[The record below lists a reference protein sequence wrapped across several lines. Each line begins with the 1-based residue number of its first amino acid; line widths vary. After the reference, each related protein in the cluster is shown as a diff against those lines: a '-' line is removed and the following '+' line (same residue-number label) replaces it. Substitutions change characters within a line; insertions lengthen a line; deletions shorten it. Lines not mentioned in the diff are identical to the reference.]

1 MIRISLGLR
10 SFNAITY
17 NSNFQTPTVPINFSY
32 LRIKKSFQE
41 KKKEKKSYLIEKN
54 IYINTRKK
62 ENFEMR
68 WKKTIATKVRR
79 IDFNKSIANCEN
91 RSKSSSKW
99 CPRYSLRRFLNNFR
113 GKVNIFFGG
122 CAYLDPPRAPNRVLS
137 RPSSNGLVW
146 RERDNEKRKISC
158 NSFVIRWRQYLVE
171 KIIQKFIR
179 NVYLKLII

>member
-1 MIRISLGLR
+1 M
-10 SFNAITY
+10 
-17 NSNFQTPTVPINFSY
+17 PINFSY
-32 LRIKKSFQE
+32 LINPLKKLNRF
-41 KKKEKKSYLIEKN
+41 KKKEKKNYLIANKRKY
-54 IYINTRKK
+54 IYIYTKRRKK
-62 ENFEMR
+62 CWKYKENLSE
-68 WKKTIATKVRR
+68 KTIATKVRR

-158 NSFVIRWRQYLVE
+158 NSFV
-171 KIIQKFIR
+171 
-179 NVYLKLII
+179 

>member
-1 MIRISLGLR
+1 M
-10 SFNAITY
+10 
-17 NSNFQTPTVPINFSY
+17 PINFSY
-32 LRIKKSFQE
+32 LINPLKKLNRF
-41 KKKEKKSYLIEKN
+41 KKKEKKNYLIANKRKY
-54 IYINTRKK
+54 IYIYVQNEERNVGNIRKILTRS
-62 ENFEMR
+62 E
-68 WKKTIATKVRR
+68 KTIATKVRR

-158 NSFVIRWRQYLVE
+158 NSFV
-171 KIIQKFIR
+171 
-179 NVYLKLII
+179 

>member
-1 MIRISLGLR
+1 M
-10 SFNAITY
+10 
-17 NSNFQTPTVPINFSY
+17 
-32 LRIKKSFQE
+32 
-41 KKKEKKSYLIEKN
+41 
-54 IYINTRKK
+54 
-62 ENFEMR
+62 FETR

-179 NVYLKLII
+179 NVYLKLIIQVLNIVRRNRFQSIINFNYLIKMLNYRQNHQRPFDLHLKSIYYLKIL